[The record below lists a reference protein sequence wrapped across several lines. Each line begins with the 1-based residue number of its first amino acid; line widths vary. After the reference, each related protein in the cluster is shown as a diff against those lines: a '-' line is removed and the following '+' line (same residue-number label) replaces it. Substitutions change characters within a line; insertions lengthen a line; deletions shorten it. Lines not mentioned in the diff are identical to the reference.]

1 MVQDSDN
8 SSSPSPRGRAAASPP
23 GRHLILWAALAIA
36 LALAFLIDG
45 RVMDAVAP
53 LRGSSLAELL
63 GSTVRWL
70 GIGYV
75 QIAAL
80 LLLIVV
86 GALFRLRAL
95 PAGAWALLSF
105 AASGV
110 AVTVLK
116 VLIHRPRP
124 WSEASPAGWSEYL
137 HKSDFHSFPSGE
149 STTTFAVAAVLAW
162 WYPTLRL
169 PLLTVA
175 AVVAVARVLVG
186 SHHPS
191 DVVAGALL
199 GIGVAQL
206 LIRSAERKRRRGSP
220 AGT

>member
-1 MVQDSDN
+1 MST
-8 SSSPSPRGRAAASPP
+8 SSGR
-23 GRHLILWAALAIA
+23 RQLVLWASLAIA
-36 LALAFLIDG
+36 LALAFRIDG
-45 RVMDAVAP
+45 PVMEAVAP
-53 LRGSSLAELL
+53 LHGSSAAEFI

-70 GIGYV
+70 GIGYA

-105 AASGV
+105 AASGI
-110 AVTVLK
+110 AVTILK

-124 WSEASPAGWSEYL
+124 WSDASPAGWSEYL
-137 HKSDFHSFPSGE
+137 HNSDFHSFPSGE

-162 WYPTLRL
+162 WYPAWRV
-169 PLLTVA
+169 PLFAVA

-206 LIRSAERKRRRGSP
+206 LTRSAQRKRRRGSS

>member
-1 MVQDSDN
+1 MST
-8 SSSPSPRGRAAASPP
+8 SSARRQ
-23 GRHLILWAALAIA
+23 LVLWAALAIA

-45 RVMDAVAP
+45 LVMEAVTP
-53 LRGSSLAELL
+53 LRGSSLSESL
-63 GSTVRWL
+63 GHTVRWL
-70 GIGYV
+70 GIGYAQV
-75 QIAAL
+75 AAL

-110 AVTVLK
+110 AVTILK

-137 HKSDFHSFPSGE
+137 HSSDFHSFPSGE
-149 STTTFAVAAVLAW
+149 STTTFAIAVMLGW
-162 WYPTLRL
+162 WYPTLRV
-169 PLLTVA
+169 PLVSIA

>member
-1 MVQDSDN
+1 MSN
-8 SSSPSPRGRAAASPP
+8 SSSRR
-23 GRHLILWAALAIA
+23 RFVLWAALAVA

-45 RVMDAVAP
+45 LVMDAVAP
-53 LRGSSLAELL
+53 LRGSSLAESL
-63 GSTVRWL
+63 GHTVRWL
-70 GIGYV
+70 GIGYAQV
-75 QIAAL
+75 AAL

-110 AVTVLK
+110 AVTILK

-124 WSEASPAGWSEYL
+124 WSEASPANWSEYL
-137 HKSDFHSFPSGE
+137 HNSDFHSFPSGE
-149 STTTFAVAAVLAW
+149 SATTFAVAAVLAW
-162 WYPTLRL
+162 WYPAWRV
-169 PLLTVA
+169 PLFIMA

-199 GIGVAQL
+199 GLAVAQL
-206 LIRSAERKRRRGSP
+206 LTRSAERKRRRGSA

>member
-1 MVQDSDN
+1 MST
-8 SSSPSPRGRAAASPP
+8 SSGR
-23 GRHLILWAALAIA
+23 RQLVLWAALAIA
-36 LALAFLIDG
+36 LALAFRIDD
-45 RVMDAVAP
+45 RVMEAVAP
-53 LRGSSLAELL
+53 LQGSSLAEFL

-70 GIGYV
+70 GIGYAQV
-75 QIAAL
+75 AVL

-95 PAGAWALLSF
+95 PAGAWGLLSF

-110 AVTVLK
+110 AVTILK

-124 WSEASPAGWSEYL
+124 WSEASPANWSEYL
-137 HKSDFHSFPSGE
+137 RNSDFHSFPSGE

-162 WYPTLRL
+162 WYPAWRV
-169 PLLTVA
+169 PLFIVA

-199 GIGVAQL
+199 GIAVAQL
-206 LIRSAERKRRRGSP
+206 LTRRAEKKRRRGSP
-220 AGT
+220 AET

>member
-1 MVQDSDN
+1 MST
-8 SSSPSPRGRAAASPP
+8 SSGR
-23 GRHLILWAALAIA
+23 RRIVLWAALAIA

-45 RVMDAVAP
+45 LVMEAVAP
-53 LRGSSLAELL
+53 LHGSSLAEFL

-70 GIGYV
+70 GIGYTQLAV
-75 QIAAL
+75 L

-86 GALFRLRAL
+86 GALFHLRAL
-95 PAGAWALLSF
+95 PAGAWGLLSF
-105 AASGV
+105 AASGI
-110 AVTVLK
+110 AVTILK

-124 WSEASPAGWSEYL
+124 WSDASPAGWSEYL
-137 HKSDFHSFPSGE
+137 HNSDFHSFPSGE

-162 WYPTLRL
+162 WYPAWRV
-169 PLLTVA
+169 PLLAVA

-206 LIRSAERKRRRGSP
+206 LTRSAERKTRRGSS

>member
-1 MVQDSDN
+1 L
-8 SSSPSPRGRAAASPP
+8 PP
-23 GRHLILWAALAIA
+23 GRRLILWAALAIA

-45 RVMDAVAP
+45 LVMDAVAP
-53 LRGSSLAELL
+53 LRGSSLSESL
-63 GSTVRWL
+63 GHTVRWL
-70 GIGYV
+70 GIGYAQV
-75 QIAAL
+75 AAL

-86 GALFRLRAL
+86 GALFHLRAL

-110 AVTVLK
+110 AVTILK

-137 HKSDFHSFPSGE
+137 HSSDFHSFPSGE
-149 STTTFAVAAVLAW
+149 STTTFAIAVMLGW
-162 WYPTLRL
+162 WYPTLRV
-169 PLLTVA
+169 PLVTIA

-199 GIGVAQL
+199 GAAVAQL
-206 LIRSAERKRRRGSP
+206 LIGSAERKRRRGSP

>member
-1 MVQDSDN
+1 MDQGPHN
-8 SSSPSPRGRAAASPP
+8 SSPAPPPARTSTTSGRRLPA
-23 GRHLILWAALAIA
+23 LWAALVVA
-36 LALAFLIDG
+36 LALSFLIDG
-45 RVMDAVAP
+45 LVMDAVAP
-53 LRGSSLAELL
+53 LRGSVLTEFI
-63 GSTVRWL
+63 GDTVRWL
-70 GIGYV
+70 GIGYAQV
-75 QIAAL
+75 GAL

-110 AVTVLK
+110 AGTILK
-116 VLIHRPRP
+116 VLVHRPRP
-124 WSEASPAGWSEYL
+124 WVDASPAGWSECL
-137 HKSDFHSFPSGE
+137 HNSDFHSFPSGE
-149 STTTFAVAAVLAW
+149 STTTFAIAVVLGW
-162 WYPTLRL
+162 WYPTLRV
-169 PLLTVA
+169 PLLAIA

-199 GIGVAQL
+199 GTAVAQL
-206 LIRSAERKRRRGSP
+206 LIGSAERKRRRGSV